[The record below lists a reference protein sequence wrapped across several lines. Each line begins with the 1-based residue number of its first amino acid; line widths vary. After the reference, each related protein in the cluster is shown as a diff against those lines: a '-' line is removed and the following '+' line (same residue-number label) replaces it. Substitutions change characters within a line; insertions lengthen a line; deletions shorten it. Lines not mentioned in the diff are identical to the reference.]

1 MKTVGRRCGAPS
13 VITTLILGLT
23 IVAGVGRTVAAQDA
37 EGKQTAQPQTIGRI
51 MEPSRSIQPSTITFG
66 RALPDHLNVPIL
78 DPVIVD
84 YRDGGGIINA
94 VGTVSAVAAPGDG
107 CRFDAQCNDCNPCTI
122 DSCDDEVCVG
132 GNRDGFACEVDSD
145 CEGVCNGGVKNGLLC
160 RDDLDC
166 CGDGE
171 AIVDGAC
178 DFHPC
183 IAFTTGG
190 AEGTGGN
197 QCVNA
202 LIPDFACDTGSREG
216 QLCDPNIDPTDLN
229 NGCPASALDPLN
241 PGTCV
246 RRFEGGAECDDGI
259 SCNGRE
265 TCNVGT
271 STCVPGDP
279 AESVFISEFRCDA
292 GNRIG
297 LGCDEL
303 GDPNIECPPAA
314 NEVDPGACVATA
326 VACED
331 DELICNETSRACVAA
346 CLEDS
351 ECEIDGLPCTLD
363 VCSPKQCV
371 GGPTP
376 DVGCRTDA
384 DCGAGGACSGGG
396 DGSCSVENP
405 CGGGDCFNGS
415 VCDGGGLDGQPC
427 TTAADCDDG
436 TPAGGT
442 CPTPPNGFSCL
453 KGRCC
458 TDGACSRETFM
469 ECGGVFFGTG
479 QACQTTNSGNFNVCP
494 SYSAGIAPQDNA
506 IVEVGSVI
514 AAQGIACDLVLTS
527 LGDDYQI
534 GDGTGFVTVT
544 FVRFLISVQ
553 STARLAVAFWDSN
566 GLLINDTILPGGIG
580 VTGPAIHT
588 LDFFPPLVLP
598 ASGFVGIVVKG
609 NFSPA
614 GSYSWLSIGDAVD
627 VGMSDATRMFVNGA
641 PTNGSSFN
649 LGQCAG
655 GVRDGLWCNAA
666 SGDADCTPG
675 VCTDVN
681 DNLAVEIVAVPNA
694 PDPTG
699 ACCISETG
707 ACATKLPWECKA
719 GGDTFQAVGT
729 TCAACLNDFTKACA
743 VDADCPACVGG
754 AADGQAC
761 SNDGDCPQGTC
772 TGTAEC
778 FLTPPACFV
787 TACCNPDGTCDATAG
802 GLCSNDSSA
811 CNSDLDC
818 TGGTCEA
825 QCPAGATGSG
835 FGSKCDPNACHQPI
849 PTGGDNCFDTTT
861 NLISVP
867 GLGEA
872 PVTTTISGNNST
884 ATSDDF
890 DAGVCTGGTGA
901 ATDAGTCKDGTAC
914 SIAANDCADT
924 TTCLLKRCDPDVGIC
939 VNGSACSVSADDC
952 ADETTCRTDD
962 AQCAASGGGE
972 CTRLCGNGRLN
983 PGLANPDPGWWES
996 FHVDDCA
1003 DIRID
1008 FCTTDPVLE
1017 PAWSFLQ
1024 AGCPCGAIVQD
1035 SGTLPPIGPPGAT
1048 EESEPN
1054 ERGLPFCAQDNLWFT
1069 VRALPPGTYF
1079 YQVLSSTNSTFA
1091 VPPGGDYQL
1100 HITAG
1105 ACRVAA
1111 CCVNLCEGGTQDGQP
1126 CAPKLCR
1133 GGDTPGAECVED
1145 GQCGTGGTCAN
1156 GGIDACPGI
1165 AATCVAGTCVG
1176 GALDGL
1182 PCDDLTGEV
1191 DQCPG
1196 GGVCGATGCAVV
1208 NEMLCE
1214 AANGFW
1220 LAGRDFPDNICDGGA
1235 SAGQECDTNA
1245 DCPSA
1250 NCIENL
1256 EFAGCGEGGG
1266 ANPCDTGSCCAGP
1279 GSCEDRDPASGNPIR
1294 RIDCPA
1300 PRVFRGG
1307 SRCLF
1312 EPPPCPVCTVPRE
1325 GNCLI
1330 ADSLFGIFMDR
1341 ANPANPGGVK
1351 VADDFIA
1358 GSPAIEQFC
1367 FTPAFF
1373 ATILSPGADFFD
1385 CADPNGAFGP
1395 PADDFEIR
1403 FFLDDDG
1410 VPGQLVSPDHELAPA
1425 IIAAKSWTGEQLDP
1439 PLITWD
1445 YSIIFDP
1452 PLGGFVVGD
1461 RYWIEFSGAGNEN
1474 CVVGLVRTTQG
1485 NNYSLNEQDHFD
1497 PDNQEW
1503 TLEDRLDTRNDA
1515 AYCIGGTSTP
1525 SIVIAAPLT
1534 GACCQC
1540 AGACTDDVLWDECLG
1555 YTCLDDCPD
1564 GVAAGTAIDPL
1575 FPNGTFF
1582 PDQLCAEL
1590 NDGLGCL
1597 DVGAGGGCAGGTQ
1610 QELEDCELPL
1620 VVTDGSFT
1628 INTTCSTTDGR
1639 STFPQGFGC
1648 GGGSFVNDVW
1658 FEYTATCSGKVQ
1670 FDLCGDSDF
1679 DVMYAVY
1686 SNGTSECPTEC
1697 PPPLDTLLGG
1707 QCNDAEC
1714 PAETGAPSFEF
1725 FGDPGVCYK
1734 LRVGGDDSGAFGT
1747 VLLTAQCEFTICD
1760 QAEPIDLEQVVNSSG
1775 TKVTSSKNR
1784 YLSFS
1789 GGNPGRSQA
1798 IRIRLIDLPVP
1809 YDTWTVDQDNDGLG
1823 DTVVWVGEPFA
1834 LSELSGKDD
1843 ATPPTFMAAPLEPD
1857 LSSFLFRDWSALGT
1871 IHVFG
1876 EVIIPGGTYDIQVLD
1891 STCSELIPDHF
1902 SDPATV
1908 VNPRWADAVGPFNS
1922 SEGVWSAPNGS
1933 VDVGGDVVAILDK
1946 FKNAATAPKKAR
1958 SDIQPRD
1965 LDFKISIVD
1974 VTRALDAFSGAQYP
1988 FTPSTSDPYP

>member
-1 MKTVGRRCGAPS
+1 MKAIHRLSCGSGGAVFMYAALCVAVVGGPAVAQTGTEGATRSPATD
-13 VITTLILGLT
+13 VQTQKPQR
-23 IVAGVGRTVAAQDA
+23 VA
-37 EGKQTAQPQTIGRI
+37 P
-51 MEPSRSIQPSTITFG
+51 ITFG
-66 RALPDHLNVPIL
+66 RALPDHLDVPIL

-94 VGTVSAVAAPGDG
+94 VGSVSAVAAPGDG

-132 GNRDGFACEVDSD
+132 GNKDEFACETDND

-314 NEVDPGACVATA
+314 NEVDPGACVNTR

-331 DELICNETSRACVAA
+331 AGLVCR
-346 CLEDS
+346 EDGAT
-351 ECEIDGLPCTLD
+351 CALPCLLD
-363 VCSPKQCV
+363 IDCEDDGSPCTVEVCDPKLCV
-371 GGPTP
+371 GGATP
-376 DVGCRTDA
+376 DVPCREDA
-384 DCGAGGACSGGG
+384 DCGAGTCSGGA

-415 VCDGGGLDGQPC
+415 ICVGGGLDGQPC

-436 TPAGGT
+436 TPAGGS

-458 TDGACSRETFM
+458 TDGACARETFAD
-469 ECGGVFFGTG
+469 CGGTFFGTA

-506 IVEVGSVI
+506 VVEVGSVI
-514 AAQGIACDLVLTS
+514 ASQGIACDLVLTN
-527 LGDDYQI
+527 LGDDYKI

-553 STARLAVAFWDSN
+553 SGARLAFGFWDAN
-566 GLLINDTILPGGIG
+566 GVPIVDTIVDGIG
-580 VTGPAIHT
+580 VSGPSIHT
-588 LDFFPPLVLP
+588 LDFDPPLVLP
-598 ASGFVGIVVKG
+598 ASGFAGLIVNG
-609 NFSPA
+609 NFSPNGA
-614 GSYSWLSIGDAVD
+614 FSWLSISDPVD
-627 VGMSDATRMFVNGA
+627 VGMSDPSRMFVNGV
-641 PTNGSSFN
+641 PTDGSSFN
-649 LGQCAG
+649 LGQCSG

-666 SGDADCTPG
+666 SGDADCTDG
-675 VCTDVN
+675 VCGDVN
-681 DNLAVEIVAVPNA
+681 DNLAFEIVAIPNG
-694 PDPTG
+694 PDQTG

-707 ACATKLPWECKA
+707 ACAPKLPWVCKA
-719 GGDTFQAVGT
+719 GGDTFQSVGT
-729 TCAACLNDFTKACA
+729 TCAACVNDFTKACA
-743 VDADCPACVGG
+743 VDTDCPACVGG
-754 AADGQAC
+754 SGDGQAC

-772 TGTAEC
+772 TGTATC
-778 FLTPPACFV
+778 FLTPPACLA
-787 TACCNPDGTCDATAG
+787 TACCNPDGTCDPTAG
-802 GLCSNDSSA
+802 GLCSNDNSP
-811 CNSDLDC
+811 CNNDLDC
-818 TGGTCEA
+818 TGGATCEA
-825 QCPAGATGSG
+825 QCPGSGVGSG
-835 FGSKCDPNACHQPI
+835 FGTKCDPNACQQPVM
-849 PTGGDNCFDTTT
+849 TGGDNCFDVTVNVIT
-861 NLISVP
+861 VP
-867 GLGEA
+867 GQGEP
-872 PVTTTISGNNST
+872 PVTITISGNNST
-884 ATSDDF
+884 ATFDDF
-890 DAGVCTGGTGA
+890 GDGVCIGGSGA
-901 ATDAGTCKDGTAC
+901 VTDAGTCKDGTAC
-914 SIAANDCADT
+914 SIAADNCADTTNCLRDRCDPNIGICVDGSPCSVSANDCADQ
-924 TTCLLKRCDPDVGIC
+924 TTCQ
-939 VNGSACSVSADDC
+939 
-952 ADETTCRTDD
+952 TDD
-962 AQCAASGGGE
+962 AQCLGIGGGE
-972 CTRLCGNGRLN
+972 CTRLCGNARYN
-983 PGLANPDPGWWES
+983 PAGANPNPGWWEA
-996 FHVDDCA
+996 FHLDDCA
-1003 DIRID
+1003 DIRLD
-1008 FCTTDPVLE
+1008 FCTTDPFME
-1017 PAWSFLQ
+1017 PNLNFLQ
-1024 AGCPCGAIVQD
+1024 AGCPCGAAVGF
-1035 SGTLPPIGPPGAT
+1035 SGTLPPIGPPGAD
-1048 EESEPN
+1048 EDSEGT
-1054 ERGLPFCAQDNLWFT
+1054 ERGLPFCDEDNIWFT
-1069 VRALPPGTYF
+1069 YRAVPPGTYF
-1079 YQVLSSTNSTFA
+1079 HPINSSANSNLA
-1091 VPPGGDYQL
+1091 SPPGRDYQF

-1105 ACRVAA
+1105 ACRQAA

-1126 CAPKLCR
+1126 CAPKVCR
-1133 GGDTPGAECVED
+1133 AGDTPGAECVED
-1145 GQCGTGGTCAN
+1145 GQCGAGGTCTN
-1156 GGIDACPGI
+1156 GGVTSCPGI
-1165 AATCVAGTCVG
+1165 AANCVDGTCVG

-1279 GSCEDRDPASGNPIR
+1279 GACEDRSPDSGEPIR
-1294 RIDCPA
+1294 RIDCQA

-1307 SRCLF
+1307 GRCLF
-1312 EPPPCPVCTVPRE
+1312 VPSPCPVCTVLTDDQCQNPN
-1325 GNCLI
+1325 GGFI
-1330 ADSLFGIFMDR
+1330 IGMDR
-1341 ANPANPGGVK
+1341 LHANIAGAK

-1358 GSPAIEQFC
+1358 GSPVIEQFC
-1367 FTPAFF
+1367 WWPAYL
-1373 ATILSPGADFFD
+1373 AITGGPFD
-1385 CADPNGAFGP
+1385 CADPDGIFGP
-1395 PADDFEIR
+1395 PEDDFEIR
-1403 FFLDDDG
+1403 FFTDKNGFPDA
-1410 VPGQLVSPDHELAPA
+1410 LVHELAPA
-1425 IIAAKSWTGEQLDP
+1425 RVAASQWRAEGRRSWR
-1439 PLITWD
+1439 
-1445 YSIIFDP
+1445 YSAVFDP
-1452 PLGGFVVGD
+1452 PLGGFIVGD
-1461 RYWIEFSGAGNEN
+1461 KYWVEFSGRGNDDCRVTLLTSEDGNHFSLQEVDFFDEFPFWTFEDNAGFD
-1474 CVVGLVRTTQG
+1474 
-1485 NNYSLNEQDHFD
+1485 QDF
-1497 PDNQEW
+1497 
-1503 TLEDRLDTRNDA
+1503 A
-1515 AYCIGGTSTP
+1515 MCIGGTSTP
-1525 SIVIAAPLT
+1525 SIVTPPPVT

-1540 AGACTDDVLWDECLG
+1540 GGTCTDNVEWT
-1555 YTCLDDCPD
+1555 TCLDFTDFIGPDEPGGLINPPPQINAAIPD
-1564 GVAAGTAIDPL
+1564 GQ
-1575 FPNGTFF
+1575 FF
-1582 PDQLCAEL
+1582 ADQTCAEL
-1590 NDGLGCL
+1590 NGGLGCIN
-1597 DVGAGGGCAGGTQ
+1597 VGAGGGCPGAPSGVEG
-1610 QELEDCELPL
+1610 EDCVFPM
-1620 VVTDGSFT
+1620 VV
-1628 INTTCSTTDGR
+1628 NTGDNVSYNTVCSTTDGR
-1639 STFPQGFGC
+1639 TSYGDNPGC
-1648 GGGSFVNDVW
+1648 DVTNPNNFVNDQW
-1658 FEYTATCSGKVQ
+1658 FQYTATCSGNIQV
-1670 FDLCGDSDF
+1670 DLCGDHDDQY
-1679 DVMYAVY
+1679 DVMFAVF

-1697 PPPLDTLLGG
+1697 PPPLDTILGG
-1707 QCNDAEC
+1707 GCRDVEC
-1714 PAETGAPSFEF
+1714 GADLRKPSFEF
-1725 FGDPGVCYK
+1725 FGDPGTCY
-1734 LRVGGDDSGAFGT
+1734 LIRVGGEEDSIATNIGGSGSG
-1747 VLLTAQCEFTICD
+1747 LLQIGCETTTCNL
-1760 QAEPIDLEQVVNSSG
+1760 AEPVALEQVINSSG

-1789 GGNPGRSQA
+1789 GGDPGRSQA
-1798 IRIRLIDLPVP
+1798 IRIRLIAMPPP
-1809 YDTWTVDQDNDGLG
+1809 YDTWTVDDDNDGLG
-1823 DTVVWVGEPFA
+1823 DTVLWVGAPFA

-1843 ATPPTFMAAPLEPD
+1843 TTPPTFTAAPLECD
-1857 LSSFLFRDWSALGT
+1857 LSSALFRDWSALGI

-1876 EVIIPGGTYDIQVLD
+1876 EAIIPGATYDIQVLD
-1891 STCSELIPDHF
+1891 TTCSEFIPTHF
-1902 SDPATV
+1902 SDPVTV
-1908 VNPRWADAVGPFNS
+1908 VNPRWADAVGPFVAGQ
-1922 SEGVWSAPNGS
+1922 GVWSAPNGS

-1946 FKNAATAPKKAR
+1946 FKNTPTAPKKAR

-1974 VTRALDAFSGAQYP
+1974 VTRALDAFSGQQYP
-1988 FTPSTSDPYP
+1988 FAPSGTSACP